1 MDDFGINDFLVLL
14 RIDCQVIR
22 HQIVNETGITLCE
35 AVRSCKRGRFD
46 NRGGGTCQLKLVQ
59 DVL

>member
-14 RIDCQVIR
+14 RTDCQVIR

-35 AVRSCKRGRFD
+35 AVRSC